1 MFESYETMAVSKITF
16 GVTVCVHVCDVM
28 NLVSVCG
35 KSMHY
40 ITGHLSLFALKQ
52 QRVNQHSCVL
62 RS

>member
-1 MFESYETMAVSKITF
+1 MFESYETMVVSMTTF
-16 GVTVCVHVCDVM
+16 GVTVCVHVCVVM

-40 ITGHLSLFALKQ
+40 IIGHLSLSALKR